1 MNINKLEIYR
11 SSAVAFIIKGISIVL
26 GYVFSYLIALYYGAQ
41 GMGIF
46 SITQTLIS
54 ILAIISIL
62 GFDVAI
68 VKFFS
73 EKKSVSRIKEMYYKI
88 LKIVIPLA
96 LFVSII
102 TYLSSPLLKDF
113 FNDEDLLYSIR
124 IASFGIFP
132 LSVLFI
138 NSEGLRGM
146 KDIKLYSIFKFVM
159 IPLVSSMILL
169 FVYKSQ
175 LLDFEGIIFS
185 YVVGIYITFFFSMFF
200 WLKKINVPS
209 SYNSVSSFKN
219 LLNISI
225 PMLLTTSLFYII
237 NWTDTIILG
246 YYDTSYNI
254 GIYNIAVKM
263 SMASSIVL
271 FSINSIA
278 APKYSELFSLNKMSE
293 FKSMVK
299 FSSKLIFWIS
309 VPIIIIIA
317 YKAEFFLSIFGEEFK
332 QGKIALYILLLGQ
345 LVNIIC
351 GSVGY
356 ILMMTNKQNLLRN
369 IIFLAALVNIILNI
383 LLIPSYGILG
393 AALSTTISMI
403 LWNITSL
410 IYVYKEYGFITT
422 NILR

>member
-146 KDIKLYSIFKFVM
+146 KDIK
-159 IPLVSSMILL
+159 
-169 FVYKSQ
+169 
-175 LLDFEGIIFS
+175 
-185 YVVGIYITFFFSMFF
+185 
-200 WLKKINVPS
+200 
-209 SYNSVSSFKN
+209 
-219 LLNISI
+219 
-225 PMLLTTSLFYII
+225 
-237 NWTDTIILG
+237 
-246 YYDTSYNI
+246 
-254 GIYNIAVKM
+254 
-263 SMASSIVL
+263 
-271 FSINSIA
+271 
-278 APKYSELFSLNKMSE
+278 
-293 FKSMVK
+293 
-299 FSSKLIFWIS
+299 
-309 VPIIIIIA
+309 
-317 YKAEFFLSIFGEEFK
+317 
-332 QGKIALYILLLGQ
+332 
-345 LVNIIC
+345 
-351 GSVGY
+351 
-356 ILMMTNKQNLLRN
+356 
-369 IIFLAALVNIILNI
+369 
-383 LLIPSYGILG
+383 
-393 AALSTTISMI
+393 
-403 LWNITSL
+403 
-410 IYVYKEYGFITT
+410 
-422 NILR
+422 